1 MIQRSKLH
9 NLNEITIMNL
19 SEVLQIFQALWT

>member
-9 NLNEITIMNL
+9 NLNEIAIMNL